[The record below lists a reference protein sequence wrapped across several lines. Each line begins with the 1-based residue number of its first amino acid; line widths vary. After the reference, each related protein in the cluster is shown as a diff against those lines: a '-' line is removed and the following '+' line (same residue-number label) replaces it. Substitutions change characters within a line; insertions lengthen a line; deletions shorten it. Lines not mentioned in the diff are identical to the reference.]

1 MLSLVM
7 NILLIGCAE
16 ALTSCTMSS
25 IHTTGMKKGS
35 SCGAGEKGYF
45 VQPTVFSNVTD
56 DMTIARDEIFGPVQ
70 SILKWSSL
78 DEASSFCLCQL
89 LVTAGCISTTIGRLM
104 SNICTSEI
112 QVISK

>member
-1 MLSLVM
+1 MIIRGPAYQVWRGVDKLHLF
-7 NILLIGCAE
+7 
-16 ALTSCTMSS
+16 S
-25 IHTTGMKKGS
+25 IHSTGMTKGS

-78 DEASSFCLCQL
+78 DEASSFCSCQVT
-89 LVTAGCISTTIGRLM
+89 VTAHCKLPQLGGL
-104 SNICTSEI
+104 
-112 QVISK
+112 